1 MREARTEEQ
10 IWKIVN
16 GERNKRKKVSEGIRM
31 KEWDQYFRGLLGGV
45 EWKTVWDKGREEGEN
60 EQEELRREEFKK
72 AVSRMKD
79 RKAMGEDGIV
89 NEV

>member
-1 MREARTEEQ
+1 ML
-10 IWKIVN
+10 
-16 GERNKRKKVSEGIRM
+16 GE
-31 KEWDQYFRGLLGGV
+31 V

-79 RKAMGEDGIV
+79 RKGGDGIV